1 MKTINSSSI
10 LTDSTKVEDVHEK
23 QTRKDSFEDS
33 VGVYFDTNDKVDRAE
48 EKKLVRKLDLR
59 IMPLFCLFYFADFLD
74 RANIGNAALA
84 GIQVDLDMTST
95 QLSTAISAFFVTYV
109 SSSCNFLFAYP
120 KKQILFEIP
129 SNIVLEKTNA
139 AKWLSFIMFVW
150 GLATLAIAFVNDFTG
165 LLIARLILG
174 AAESGFVPG
183 ILFLLSKVYKPHEF
197 TMRVSILLT
206 MGTLS
211 GAVSGPLTFAVS
223 SIKGELRGW
232 QYLFLVEGAPTIVL
246 SFVSYCFL
254 FDDLQKVKWLTDE
267 QKKLQSQRLVI
278 EPSSHAAT
286 LSVLWIALSDWKTW
300 VFGILLFM
308 NCITIVSFGV
318 FSPVLINGNG
328 YPSPKKNQRR

>member
-1 MKTINSSSI
+1 MINSSST
-10 LTDSTKVEDVHEK
+10 LTDSTKFEDVHEK
-23 QTRKDSFEDS
+23 QTRKDSCEDS
-33 VGVYFDTNDKVDRAE
+33 VGVYFDTNAKVDRAE

-95 QLSTAISAFFVTYV
+95 QLSTAISAFFITY
-109 SSSCNFLFAYP
+109 
-120 KKQILFEIP
+120 ILFEIP

-150 GLATLAIAFVNDFTG
+150 GLATLAVAFVNNFTG

-183 ILFLLSKVYKPHEF
+183 ILFLLSKVYKPQEF
-197 TMRVSILLT
+197 TIRVSILLT

-211 GAVSGPLTFAVS
+211 GAVSGPLAFAAS
-223 SIKGELRGW
+223 SIQGELRGW
-232 QYLFLVEGAPTIVL
+232 QYLFLVEGAPTIIL

-267 QKKLQSQRLVI
+267 QKKLQNQRLVI
-278 EPSSHAAT
+278 ESSSRAAT

-318 FSPVLINGNG
+318 FSPVLING
-328 YPSPKKNQRR
+328 